1 MVRLQLYDFTVRDP
15 STSARGVIFC
25 AASLQHAGAGLVG
38 GGGGGGGAG
47 GGRGPED
54 GGGQAAQRVQHRHLP
69 QRRVQQRR
77 GVRQLLHR

>member
-1 MVRLQLYDFTVRDP
+1 MSVRSV
-15 STSARGVIFC
+15 
-25 AASLQHAGAGLVG
+25 ASLQHAGVGLV
-38 GGGGGGGAG
+38 GGGGGAG

-77 GVRQLLHR
+77 GVWQLLHR